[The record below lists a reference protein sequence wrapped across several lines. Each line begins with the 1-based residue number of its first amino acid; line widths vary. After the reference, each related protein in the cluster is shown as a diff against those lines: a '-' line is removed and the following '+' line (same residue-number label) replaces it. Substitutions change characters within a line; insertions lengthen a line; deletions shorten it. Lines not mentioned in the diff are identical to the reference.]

1 MFLFFLIFLSFSVHG
16 LALQTLFPAAIPLTV
31 RSPYLSCWG
40 GTGAN
45 FGTTWPTIAT
55 GIAAEQL
62 GLDAL
67 VRVDGLTYSFLGAVL
82 GVNATASLTNTLVT
96 PTQTIVTAVAGPL
109 QVNLTFLNP
118 IEPGDFVKQSIP
130 FSYMSLTAKSLDG
143 NAHSVQVYS
152 DVSGEWNSGDRSHD
166 IEWSQT
172 VDPDVIFH
180 TVKLQQQVTF
190 TEIRTQAEW
199 GTLYYA
205 MKAGNNVTWKM
216 AWATASRNAFMA
228 NGSLD
233 NQEETLPC
241 HKSPSPYP
249 AINYTDTP
257 DSTQQRPLFY
267 KSKYDGDDKSLIVDF
282 LNDFTDA
289 TSRAQTLDSK
299 IQQMLPHLSSILG
312 PGVNR
317 LSTSIWSTQLTIGT
331 DSNGNFNTSDV
342 MMFMKNVGGTDPSK
356 RMGLICYD
364 LRTELVT
371 PSRVNAVETL
381 YAAFPMF
388 LYIDPSLGAPLLEP
402 YFAGNSAL
410 HIHIFRCGRSRL
422 HISQC
427 HGSNTDHTEGIEQSG
442 NMLIMVY
449 TPMLVQQVME
459 ASSADIWADY
469 LLNSTLFI
477 HDQYDSFV
485 DTPFALTLVLIKVIL
500 GRSDGCKQTNLAIK
514 GIIALEAM
522 SKMSAI
528 VKESVMRASILQRQ
542 QKFYNEW
549 KSLALDTD
557 QHLLAV
563 YGNAGSWTLGYNL
576 FADVWLGTN
585 LVDSSVLDGHASFI
599 DNLASTSSFASFG
612 LPVDSLNSD
621 TMTTISSWNLFAA
634 ATTPNTNLRDRFI
647 SKVHARASF
656 NASGGAFPLN
666 YDSTHGSTILGVAS
680 PAQGAMYAPLALKVP
695 VRSIVVARNAGSSSS
710 PKKTSHGG
718 AIAGGIIAGLAALLI
733 VIGAVVFVQR
743 RRKNRAMNPISST
756 FSDDLVE
763 SGPSTRVT
771 PFDPIPIAA
780 PSEAPARPESS
791 GTTTRLTEVSGPYA
805 AEAGGSGSSPSTSSR
820 PLPVL
825 PPAPTPA
832 PVGLSSK
839 ELA

>member
-233 NQEETLPC
+233 NQEETDFRAI
-241 HKSPSPYP
+241 SPHFPVFAISQDLGNIQSTQVPVVWTVGYTTDP

-299 IQQMLPHLSSILG
+299 IQQDA
-312 PGVNR
+312 
-317 LSTSIWSTQLTIGT
+317 TSISPQYWDLVSIASAQVYGSTQLTIGT

-342 MMFMKNVGGTDPSK
+342 MMFMKNVGGTDPN
-356 RMGLICYD
+356 
-364 LRTELVT
+364 
-371 PSRVNAVETL
+371 RVNAVETL

-402 YFAGNSAL
+402 LLRWQLSPAYTHPFAAVDLGSTYPNVT
-410 HIHIFRCGRSRL
+410 
-422 HISQC
+422 
-427 HGSNTDHTEGIEQSG
+427 GSNTDHTEGIEQSG

-449 TPMLVQQVME
+449 AHARATGDGSLISRYYPLLTR
-459 ASSADIWADY
+459 WADY

-477 HDQYDSFV
+477 HDQTS
-485 DTPFALTLVLIKVIL
+485 
-500 GRSDGCKQTNLAIK
+500 SDGLTVANQTNLAIK
-514 GIIALEAM
+514 GVIALEAM

-528 VKESVMRASILQRQ
+528 VKESSDASKYSTTAT
-542 QKFYNEW
+542 KFYNEW

-585 LVDSSVLDGHASFI
+585 LVDSSVLDGHASFL

-695 VRSIVVARNAGSSSS
+695 VRSIVVARNDAGSSSS

-743 RRKNRAMNPISST
+743 RRKNRAMNPI
-756 FSDDLVE
+756 
-763 SGPSTRVT
+763 
-771 PFDPIPIAA
+771 
-780 PSEAPARPESS
+780 
-791 GTTTRLTEVSGPYA
+791 
-805 AEAGGSGSSPSTSSR
+805 
-820 PLPVL
+820 
-825 PPAPTPA
+825 
-832 PVGLSSK
+832 
-839 ELA
+839 